1 MILNKKQQISFI
13 SMCNSAME
21 VTHKNKKSDQQKNKA
36 TKSNGRTE
44 KQITMVN
51 KLEERKVKYSKN
63 SETENYSSQC
73 DTEIEEEEK
82 EGKED
87 NKTEK
92 VSFLTAMFEGK
103 RYHDAQQREK
113 QTPKRRR
120 NRGRA
125 AKEVDFKYQRRIDT
139 FLKRKE
145 VVVTGKPTP
154 VKRKREEEKEKDI
167 GMLITPKKRKDVQ

>member
-1 MILNKKQQISFI
+1 MLMMHKKNLN
-13 SMCNSAME
+13 
-21 VTHKNKKSDQQKNKA
+21 VDKSKE
-36 TKSNGRTE
+36 TE
-44 KQITMVN
+44 K
-51 KLEERKVKYSKN
+51 
-63 SETENYSSQC
+63 
-73 DTEIEEEEK
+73 EEK

-120 NRGRA
+120 NRGKA

-139 FLKRKE
+139 FLERKE